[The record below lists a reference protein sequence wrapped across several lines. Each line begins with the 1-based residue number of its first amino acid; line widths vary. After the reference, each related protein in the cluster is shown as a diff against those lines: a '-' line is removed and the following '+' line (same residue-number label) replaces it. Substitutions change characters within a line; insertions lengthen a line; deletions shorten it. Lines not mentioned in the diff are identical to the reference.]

1 MASAAAKKSKASPGK
16 QLTYA
21 EAQGALERSL
31 VQLQS
36 EDLEIERLPELYAEA
51 MGYEKRCLEVL
62 QQVSQEIQQLDPENL
77 SLSPL
82 AQPKA

>member
-1 MASAAAKKSKASPGK
+1 MS
-16 QLTYA
+16 
-21 EAQGALERSL
+21 
-31 VQLQS
+31 LQS
-36 EDLEIERLPELYAEA
+36 EDLEIELLPELYAEA

-82 AQPKA
+82 AQPEA